1 MLPGKVPELQLWLI
15 LLARRGT
22 VQYSTVQYSTAHSQP
37 KDARAKAET
46 AVCRA

>member
-1 MLPGKVPELQLWLI
+1 VLPGKVPELQLWLI

-22 VQYSTVQYSTAHSQP
+22 VQSSTVQHSTVHSQP

-46 AVCRA
+46 TVCLA